1 MRRPAASAWRR
12 AIARWTLPVWLYV
25 SVTGVVVYLMN
36 YRWYPSSEW
45 ERIRWLEGV
54 QMGGAGEKPAA
65 VPGAAA
71 GVN

>member
-1 MRRPAASAWRR
+1 
-12 AIARWTLPVWLYV
+12 V